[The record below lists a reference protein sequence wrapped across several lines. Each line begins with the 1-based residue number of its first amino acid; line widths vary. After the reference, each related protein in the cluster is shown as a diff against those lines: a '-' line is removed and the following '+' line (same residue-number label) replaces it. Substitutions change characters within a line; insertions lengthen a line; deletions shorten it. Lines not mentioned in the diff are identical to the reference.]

1 MDEGQ
6 KRALAEVVRAE
17 LQPLTAKVDRIERV
31 LLEGDAQLEIPSLV
45 KQVQAHGRRIT
56 RLEVAAAA
64 LALVLGVAIAADP
77 EAAAAVARFIGLF
90 RP

>member
-90 RP
+90 RR